1 MIAMQKYLL
10 IFSVALSSCAEP
22 PPEEPYALPENA
34 LTLLSSDSTKTW
46 KLARRFN
53 DETRMNM
60 GDCFLA
66 YRQTYQSDMTLHDNN
81 GEQRD
86 CGETLQATWKFV
98 KDRKGNFYVKWSSAQ
113 LPQLMNIEKDYKYF
127 KILHLSADQLTLRF
141 RHKFF
146 SKTTTITDFYVPEGA
161 SVERRDFHW

>member
-1 MIAMQKYLL
+1 MQKYLL
-10 IFSVALSSCAEP
+10 IFSVALFSCAES

-53 DETRMNM
+53 DKTRMNM
-60 GDCFLA
+60 GDCFLS
-66 YRQTYQSDMTLHDNN
+66 YRQTYQSDMTLYDNN

-86 CGETLQATWKFV
+86 CGETLHATWKFV
-98 KDRKGNFYVKWSSAQ
+98 KDKKGNCYVKWSSAQ

-141 RHKFF
+141 RHKF
-146 SKTTTITDFYVPEGA
+146 SNKVSTITDFYVPEGA
-161 SVERRDFHW
+161 SVEGRDFHW